1 MMEVFLGMIMFLQ
14 VFVSIQIMLA
24 HRQTLQR
31 LKKMENSIKETLEK
45 DITIIKKEE
54 KNPDLDR
61 DVKSSEN
68 IFSLEQ
74 EKKENEC
81 EQSEKELP
89 ENLISEVLSEVFS

>member
-1 MMEVFLGMIMFLQ
+1 MFLQ

-45 DITIIKKEE
+45 DVMIIKKEE
-54 KNPDLDR
+54 NNPNSDG

-68 IFSLEQ
+68 VFLLEQ
-74 EKKENEC
+74 DKEENEC
-81 EQSEKELP
+81 GQSKKESP